1 VKNLLSQR
9 KLLVNSLK
17 SKDLDA
23 WQNRLNE
30 YRSYLMVE
38 RSFSE
43 NTVDAYLRDTKKLVQ
58 FLEEKEI
65 VIAPKAVTKQMME
78 QFAQWIGSLDLGAN
92 SQTRIISGIRAF
104 YKFLLIEDHIDEDP
118 TAFLKRPQL
127 EKKIPEVLAFEE
139 VQAMLETFDQSTDYG
154 VRNRAMLETLY
165 ACGLRVSELINIK
178 ITNLFFDVG
187 FIKVIGKSDKERLV
201 PIGEVAIKHIQLYL
215 NNIRTKVKNIK
226 KDSENILFLNHR
238 GSKLT
243 RVMIF
248 KIVKDAARMAEIEKN
263 VSPHTLRHSF
273 ATHLVEGG
281 ADLRAVQDML
291 GHESI
296 TTTEIYTHLNKEY
309 LKETILLYHPRNQ
322 QKASKDEA

>member
-1 VKNLLSQR
+1 M
-9 KLLVNSLK
+9 
-17 SKDLDA
+17 DA

-43 NTVDAYLRDTKKLVQ
+43 NTVDAYLRDVRKLVK
-58 FLEEKEI
+58 FIEEKDLNL
-65 VIAPKAVTKQMME
+65 APKAVTKGLME
-78 QFAQWIGSLDLGAN
+78 QFAQWIASLDLGPN

-104 YKFLLIEDHIDEDP
+104 YKFLLIEDRIDEDP

-127 EKKIPEVLAFEE
+127 EKKIPEVLAVEE
-139 VQAMLETFDQSTDYG
+139 VQAILDTFDQSTDYG
-154 VRNRAMLETLY
+154 VRNRAILETLY

-187 FIKVIGKSDKERLV
+187 FIKIVGKNDKERLV
-201 PIGEVAIKHIQLYL
+201 PIGEVAIKYINIYL
-215 NNIRTKVKNIK
+215 NNVRVNVKNIK

-248 KIVKDAARMAEIEKN
+248 KIVKDAAKSAGIEKN

-322 QKASKDEA
+322 QKAPSDDA